1 MQTFTELRE
10 QALAFYKRLEEIR
23 VFVPDTGYERTP
35 YSEVK
40 RIHENEFPNFP
51 VKITDTFVIE
61 GPLLGQEYGN
71 WEYTSQMAEKSL
83 PFVNDRSNR
92 LKLIYWKALITAF
105 GHDMENRPYGVGF
118 NNHVVYARS
127 VSEYGYDDNKETIA
141 MFALRKIAEVRPD
154 TETVKQAARY
164 VDDWISRLNRLAAP
178 ASKSNEERGLG
189 KVLSEGPT
197 GGREFQILMEQQLAI
212 LMKQLPSNG
221 LAARTW
227 GFEIESPDCKG
238 VEPLKGSGIDKG
250 EDGSLRSYESNDD
263 CECGCS
269 DCVYHECDCDNCDQQ
284 NDDPQHCNDSD
295 CSTAE
300 SAEFRSTGG
309 IQRVIHNG
317 MYALCEDLTNDE
329 AEMNDSAGTHIH
341 VFGAD
346 LTTKEVGQVLAS
358 YKRLEG
364 LFKVLCGREDVQY
377 ARKIAV
383 EHVRLAIKS
392 NNPTLKADKP
402 RAVNVSNLLN
412 DRGTIEFRQMD
423 CNYDAN
429 RITFYA
435 WLVRGLVETATRGA
449 TLTSFF
455 GVTDFYTL
463 VTTLGKFNYF
473 IANENPGR
481 VIPGTKTDA
490 PVIQRVTHRV
500 AQTRWKGGDLEE
512 SLPIQ
517 KEENMHYDEY
527 GNRIDEQTIM
537 DETFKVLANDQE
549 LDEDILRESSKIT
562 GLVKEFVLDTGS
574 TTWEDLVEACDEKFG
589 TLESRIEEQER
600 ELEFLQRMNR
610 LLIEGRNDE
619 VEKAIKEREI
629 NNEA

>member
-35 YSEVK
+35 YSKVK
-40 RIHENEFPNFP
+40 EIHENEFPDFP
-51 VKITDTFVIE
+51 VKISDTFVIE
-61 GPLLGQEYGN
+61 GPLLKQEYGN
-71 WEYTSQMAEKSL
+71 WEYSTQQAALAL
-83 PFVNDRSNR
+83 PFMNDRSNR
-92 LKLIYWKALITAF
+92 LKLIYWKAIVSTF
-105 GHDMENRPYGVGF
+105 GDDSESRPYGVGF
-118 NNHVVYARS
+118 NQHIMYARAIS
-127 VSEYGYDDNKETIA
+127 SYGYDENRETIA
-141 MFALRKIAEVRPD
+141 MFVLRKLAEVRPN
-154 TETVKQAARY
+154 TAAVKQAARY
-164 VDDWISRLNRLAAP
+164 VDEWIARVNRIAEP
-178 ASKSNEERGLG
+178 ASKSSEEKGLG

-197 GGREFQILMEQQLAI
+197 GGREFQILMEEQIAK
-212 LMKQLPSNG
+212 LMEQLPANG

-250 EDGSLRSYESNDD
+250 DDGSLRSYESNDD
-263 CECGCS
+263 CECCCN
-269 DCVYHECDCDNCDQQ
+269 DCTYHECDCDNCESQ

-300 SAEFRSTGG
+300 SAEYRSTGG
-309 IQRVIHNG
+309 IQRVVHNG
-317 MYALCEDLTNDE
+317 MYKLCEDLTNED

-346 LTTKEVGQVLAS
+346 LTTQQVGQVLAS

-383 EHVRLAIKS
+383 EHVRRAINAK
-392 NNPTLKADKP
+392 NPMLTLDKP
-402 RAVNVSNLLN
+402 RAVNVSNLTG

-435 WLVRGLVETATRGA
+435 WLVRGLVETAKRGA

-463 VTTLGKFNYF
+463 VTTFGKFNYF
-473 IANENPGR
+473 IANESPNR
-481 VIPGTKTDA
+481 VIPGTKTDT
-490 PVIQRVTHRV
+490 PVIQKVTHRV
-500 AQTRWKGGDLEE
+500 A
-512 SLPIQ
+512 
-517 KEENMHYDEY
+517 
-527 GNRIDEQTIM
+527 
-537 DETFKVLANDQE
+537 
-549 LDEDILRESSKIT
+549 
-562 GLVKEFVLDTGS
+562 
-574 TTWEDLVEACDEKFG
+574 
-589 TLESRIEEQER
+589 
-600 ELEFLQRMNR
+600 
-610 LLIEGRNDE
+610 
-619 VEKAIKEREI
+619 
-629 NNEA
+629 